1 MGRLQKFVHELRR
14 REVFRTVGLYI
25 VGSWVMLQVVA
36 LAFQSL
42 DIPDTALVWVWIVVF
57 TGFPLAVIFAW
68 RYDLTMKGIVRT
80 APEDGDG
87 VADLALRGVDYAI
100 LATLAVIAIIA
111 AATSLVEIGEI
122 ETAHTNFVPNSIAVL
137 PLENLS
143 GDPEQDYF
151 VTGMHEALIAGLS
164 RISGLKVIS
173 RTSTAQYG
181 DTRKTMPE
189 IGAELGVSKLIEGSV
204 FRDGDQVR
212 ITVQLIDA
220 QLDEHIWSESYERN
234 LVNVLRLQSDVARA
248 IVNQV
253 KVQLTPYEDA
263 TLAESREIVPDA
275 YEAYLKGRF
284 HWYRFAEGD
293 LELALE
299 YFQRA
304 IDIDPDYALAYVGF
318 ADALATPAHIGMMPT
333 TQVFPAATRFANRA
347 LEIDPDLAEAHDLL
361 ARIHFAYDW
370 DWDAAER
377 GFNRSISLN
386 SGYPDVHVVYSQF
399 LGANNRWEEALQE
412 ARIGLELDPLNPWF
426 RIELAHRLAGSGQ
439 LDEAATRVEAVIASQ
454 PDFFYSYDILWMIEH
469 QRERFGEALAAASRY
484 FELIGEPEI
493 AAVLA
498 GTDANYVKLMHRAAD
513 LLENNPARP
522 YVSNVDK
529 ARLRV
534 HAGDYDRALDLLEE
548 AFRRRES
555 HLVYTIADPQYK
567 PVREDERYQE
577 LRRKISTR

>member
-1 MGRLQKFVHELRR
+1 
-14 REVFRTVGLYI
+14 
-25 VGSWVMLQVVA
+25 
-36 LAFQSL
+36 
-42 DIPDTALVWVWIVVF
+42 
-57 TGFPLAVIFAW
+57 
-68 RYDLTMKGIVRT
+68 
-80 APEDGDG
+80 
-87 VADLALRGVDYAI
+87 
-100 LATLAVIAIIA
+100 
-111 AATSLVEIGEI
+111 
-122 ETAHTNFVPNSIAVL
+122 
-137 PLENLS
+137 
-143 GDPEQDYF
+143 
-151 VTGMHEALIAGLS
+151 
-164 RISGLKVIS
+164 
-173 RTSTAQYG
+173 
-181 DTRKTMPE
+181 
-189 IGAELGVSKLIEGSV
+189 
-204 FRDGDQVR
+204 
-212 ITVQLIDA
+212 
-220 QLDEHIWSESYERN
+220 
-234 LVNVLRLQSDVARA
+234 
-248 IVNQV
+248 
-253 KVQLTPYEDA
+253 
-263 TLAESREIVPDA
+263 
-275 YEAYLKGRF
+275 
-284 HWYRFAEGD
+284 
-293 LELALE
+293 
-299 YFQRA
+299 
-304 IDIDPDYALAYVGF
+304 
-318 ADALATPAHIGMMPT
+318 
-333 TQVFPAATRFANRA
+333 
-347 LEIDPDLAEAHDLL
+347 
-361 ARIHFAYDW
+361 
-370 DWDAAER
+370 
-377 GFNRSISLN
+377 
-386 SGYPDVHVVYSQF
+386 VHVVYSQF

>member
-1 MGRLQKFVHELRR
+1 
-14 REVFRTVGLYI
+14 
-25 VGSWVMLQVVA
+25 MLQVVA